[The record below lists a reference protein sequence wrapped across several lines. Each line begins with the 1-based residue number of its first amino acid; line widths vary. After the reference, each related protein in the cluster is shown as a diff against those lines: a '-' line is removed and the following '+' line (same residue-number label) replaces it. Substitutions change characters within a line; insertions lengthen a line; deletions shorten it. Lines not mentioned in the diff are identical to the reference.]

1 MSAGKFITLEGIEG
15 AGKSTVAL
23 ALQAELERRGLP
35 ALLTRE
41 PGGTPVAEAL
51 RAVLLEGK
59 REAIN
64 PVAETLLMFA
74 ARAVHLDNAIRPALA
89 AGRWVI
95 CDRYTDAT
103 YAYQGAGRGVGE
115 RLIDELAAA
124 VHADLWPARTLLLD
138 LPVATGLARARAR
151 SGRPDR
157 FEAEHAD
164 FFERARVLY
173 LQRAARA
180 PERIKV
186 IDAALPAAQVAS
198 AAVAALGDL
207 WPAAGSS

>member
-1 MSAGKFITLEGIEG
+1 MSAAQFLTLEGIEG
-15 AGKSTVAL
+15 AGKSTVAR
-23 ALQAELERRGLP
+23 ALVAELERRGVP

-51 RAVLLEGK
+51 RAVLLDDR
-59 REAIN
+59 REPISA
-64 PVAETLLMFA
+64 VSETLLMFA

-95 CDRYTDAT
+95 CDRFTDAS
-103 YAYQGAGRGVGE
+103 YAYQGAGRGVSE
-115 RLIDELAAA
+115 RLIDALAAA
-124 VHADLWPARTLLLD
+124 VHDELWPARTLLLD

-151 SGRPDR
+151 TGRPDR
-157 FEAEHAD
+157 FEAEQAD
-164 FFERARVLY
+164 FFERVRAAY

-198 AAVAALGDL
+198 AAIAALDEL
-207 WPAAGSS
+207 WPAAGQR